1 LNDARPSARPREHTG
16 FKLPTSQF
24 SSRNRADAGRSTVLV
39 LMVLNGSALAWSN
52 NMSRATRLLD
62 LLELL
67 RRHRNPV
74 TGTALAAELG
84 ISIRTL
90 YRDIATLQAQGA
102 DIEGEPGLGYVLRPG
117 FTLPPLM
124 FSADEIEA
132 LVLGSRWVAA
142 WTDARLGSAGRN
154 AISKITA
161 VLPSDLRE
169 HVESSTL
176 FVARGNKLPET
187 VDLATIRLAIRQEQ
201 KLTIEYRSNDLT
213 ESTRTIWPFMVGFF
227 ERVRVVAAWCELR
240 QDYRHFRVDRI
251 LSMAPAEARYPR
263 RRAVMLKEWRQRNG
277 IELNR

>member
-1 LNDARPSARPREHTG
+1 
-16 FKLPTSQF
+16 
-24 SSRNRADAGRSTVLV
+24 
-39 LMVLNGSALAWSN
+39 
-52 NMSRATRLLD
+52 MSRAARLLD

-102 DIEGEPGLGYVLRPG
+102 DIEGEPGLGYILRPG

-142 WTDARLGSAGRN
+142 WTDVRLGNAGRN
-154 AISKITA
+154 AMIKITA
-161 VLPSDLRE
+161 VLPDELRE
-169 HVESSTL
+169 QVETSTL
-176 FVARGNKLPET
+176 FVARGSRVPEV
-187 VDLATIRLAIRQEQ
+187 VDLGAIRLAIRHEQ
-201 KLTIEYRSNDLT
+201 KLTIDYRNNDLS
-213 ESTRTIWPFMVGFF
+213 ESARTIWPFMVGFF

-251 LSMAPAEARYPR
+251 LSMASAGVRYPR
-263 RRAVMLKEWRQRNG
+263 RRAAMLKEWRQQNG
-277 IELNR
+277 VEPNS